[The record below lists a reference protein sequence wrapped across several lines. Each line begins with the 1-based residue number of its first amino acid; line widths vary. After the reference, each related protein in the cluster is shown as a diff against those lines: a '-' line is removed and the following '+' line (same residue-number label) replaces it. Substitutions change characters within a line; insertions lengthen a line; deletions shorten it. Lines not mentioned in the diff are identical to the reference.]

1 MANRVFIGVGHGG
14 SDPGAVA
21 NGFRESNLN
30 LAIALACQDELAR
43 HGVLTKI
50 SRTTDE
56 NDPLSEEIKECNAFN
71 PNLAVEIHN
80 NAGGGDGCEVFYSIY
95 GGTGK
100 VLAENI
106 LAEVVKIGQNS
117 RGAKTRKNSSGGDYY
132 GWIRSTKAPAVIV
145 EGAFLDNKTDIQIMD
160 TKAEQVAFGVAIAK
174 GVLKTLGIAYKA
186 QEAPVKTETTGKLYR
201 VQVGAFHNKKYAE
214 AMMAELKGK
223 GYDAFIVEA

>member
-21 NGFRESNLN
+21 NGFHEADLN

-50 SRTTDE
+50 SRTKDE
-56 NDPLSEEIKECNAFN
+56 NDPLSEEIKECNAYD
-71 PNLAVEIHN
+71 PDLAVEIHN
-80 NAGGGDGCEVFYSIY
+80 NAGGGDGAEVYYSVY

-106 LAEVVKIGQNS
+106 LSEIVKIGQNS

-145 EGAFLDNKTDIQIMD
+145 EGAFLDNKKDIQIMD
-160 TKAEQVAFGVAIAK
+160 TKAEQITFGVAIAK
-174 GVLKTLGIAYKA
+174 GVLKTLDIAYKA
-186 QEAPVKTETTGKLYR
+186 QEAPVKTETTGKVYR
-201 VQVGAFHNKKYAE
+201 VQVGAYGVKANAE
-214 AMMAELKGK
+214 AMQKKLKAAGF
-223 GYDAFIVEA
+223 DAIIVEK